1 MTILMPVNDSPIAI
15 HMLGIG
21 SQAGLRHKSM
31 LTYQVEAERMH
42 STQRLNGAPMRLTSW
57 RSSMT
62 FPSALRLAIFV
73 AVLLH
78 APVPGHAQQ
87 GPFAGLSG
95 SWSGGGS
102 IKLANGQ
109 RERLRCRA
117 NYTVRENGMRL
128 DQNLRCASD
137 SYRFDVNSNIVSEA
151 GRLSGS
157 WTETSASGSVSG
169 RVNGSQIQARID
181 GAGFSADLGLNTRGD
196 LQSVTIESPGH
207 EVTEVAVALTRTG

>member
-1 MTILMPVNDSPIAI
+1 MSRQVRRNIMLQKDRV
-15 HMLGIG
+15 HMF
-21 SQAGLRHKSM
+21 
-31 LTYQVEAERMH
+31 EA
-42 STQRLNGAPMRLTSW
+42 
-57 RSSMT
+57 SSRT
-62 FPSALRLAIFV
+62 FPAAMRMVLFVVALLYS
-73 AVLLH
+73 
-78 APVPGHAQQ
+78 PVPSHAQQ

-117 NYTVRENGMRL
+117 NYTVRENGTRL

-157 WTETSASGSVSG
+157 WTEISRSASGSVSG

-196 LQSVTIESPGH
+196 RQSVTIESLGH

>member
-1 MTILMPVNDSPIAI
+1 M
-15 HMLGIG
+15 
-21 SQAGLRHKSM
+21 
-31 LTYQVEAERMH
+31 RMV
-42 STQRLNGAPMRLTSW
+42 L
-57 RSSMT
+57 
-62 FPSALRLAIFV
+62 FV
-73 AVLLH
+73 VALLH
-78 APVPGHAQQ
+78 SPVPSHAQQ

-117 NYTVRENGMRL
+117 NYTVRENGTRL

-157 WTETSASGSVSG
+157 WTETSRNASGSVSG

-181 GAGFSADLGLNTRGD
+181 GAGFSANLSLNTRGD
-196 LQSVTIESPGH
+196 RQSVTIESPGH
-207 EVTEVAVALTRTG
+207 EVTEVAVALIRTG